1 MKRSIARLSLLSVFA
16 GVFAA
21 APCFA
26 GVEKETSPASPAASP
41 ATVSGSVG
49 DWTYRCIYPAGSL
62 NGAPNICSVEQRLF
76 KQDADKKDVPI
87 GGVILA
93 KATPDAAKM
102 PIASRPWRLT
112 LMTPLGLSLVKPSH
126 LIADSNPPLT
136 LVWQSCIATGCL
148 SVLELNDQQVRVLR
162 HGKEGHMQISKLLD
176 GVLTINFA
184 LNGLD
189 GALSATERLMAQPSA
204 H

>member
-1 MKRSIARLSLLSVFA
+1 MKRSIARLSLLSVIA
-16 GVFAA
+16 GAFMAAPGFAA
-21 APCFA
+21 AEQAPLP
-26 GVEKETSPASPAASP
+26 TTPTASP

-62 NGAPNICSVEQRLF
+62 NGAPNICTVEQRLS
-76 KQDADKKDVPI
+76 KQEADKKDVPI

-93 KATPDAAKM
+93 KATPDTVKM

-112 LMTPLGLSLVKPSH
+112 LMTPLGLSLVKPAH
-126 LIADSNPPLT
+126 LVADANAPLT
-136 LVWQSCIATGCL
+136 LAWQSCIPTGCL
-148 SVLELNDQQVRVLR
+148 SVLELTEQQSRALR
-162 HGKEGHMQISKLLD
+162 HGKQGHMQINKLLD

-184 LNGLD
+184 LDGLD
-189 GALSATERLMAQPSA
+189 GALAAAEQLMARPAS